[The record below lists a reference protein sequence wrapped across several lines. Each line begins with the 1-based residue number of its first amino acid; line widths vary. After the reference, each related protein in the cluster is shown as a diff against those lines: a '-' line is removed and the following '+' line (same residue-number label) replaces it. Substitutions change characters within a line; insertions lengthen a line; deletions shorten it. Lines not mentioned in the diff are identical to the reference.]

1 MKLSL
6 IVSNAGKSSGQAIAI
21 PLAQFVIG
29 RDPECN
35 LRPASVL
42 ISKRHCALIT
52 RNGQVFV
59 RDFDSTNGT
68 FVNEKQIT
76 GEVPLNHGDSLKV
89 GPLDFKVVIEGKA
102 AAPTP
107 LPGSAPSAAAS
118 MAAKKKSTPL
128 PPVKTGVPD
137 DDAAALLLALDD
149 ETETG
154 SVDKMGIPDG
164 STVMDMPIVAAQP
177 EAAAPK
183 EAAAATKAPAVYKP
197 ETKKHQVGAA
207 QDAAKAILAKF
218 GKRGK

>member
-6 IVSNAGKSSGQAIAI
+6 VVLNAGTSAGKSIAI

-52 RNGQVFV
+52 RDGKFFV

-68 FVNEKQIT
+68 FVNDKPIK
-76 GEVPLNHGDSLKV
+76 GEVPLEDGDNLKV
-89 GPLDFKVVIEGKA
+89 GPLDFKVVIVGKA

-107 LPGSAPSAAAS
+107 LPGAAQSAAA
-118 MAAKKKSTPL
+118 MAAKKSTPL
-128 PPVKTGVPD
+128 PRIKSGAHED

-149 ETETG
+149 VDSGSG
-154 SVDKMGIPDG
+154 SVD
-164 STVMDMPIVAAQP
+164 
-177 EAAAPK
+177 
-183 EAAAATKAPAVYKP
+183 
-197 ETKKHQVGAA
+197 
-207 QDAAKAILAKF
+207 AILNCN
-218 GKRGK
+218 GSMSNRMPRSDVVISTGSDTLLIGPMSP

>member
-6 IVSNAGKSSGQAIAI
+6 VVLNAGNSAGKMIAI

-68 FVNEKQIT
+68 FVNDKQIT
-76 GEVPLNHGDSLKV
+76 GEVPLTHDDNLKV

-102 AAPTP
+102 AAATP
-107 LPGSAPSAAAS
+107 LPGSVPPA
-118 MAAKKKSTPL
+118 AAKKMTPL
-128 PPVKTGVPD
+128 PPIKTGAPD

-154 SVDKMGIPDG
+154 SGSVDSMGVPDG
-164 STVMDMPIVAAQP
+164 STVMDMPVPVGQP
-177 EAAAPK
+177 GETAPK
-183 EAAAATKAPAVYKP
+183 EGAAAAKAQTFYKP